1 MSKGFFC
8 LFLLVYLTK
17 HLAVEDALVNG
28 GRAEVPVEGKFH
40 AGGSELD
47 AALQAAAEVHDQ
59 SRLPQHLEGVELSQG
74 GFHLFVDTRVV
85 VLLQGRD
92 QAVGGVGAES
102 AGEELVELQ
111 QVDASAFSQL
121 LFDPCAL
128 GDTLVNETSR
138 VVGDLGLLG
147 GDARVERT
155 LDLHHVAVSAR
166 LPSFDARM
174 NLVVDRFDLS
184 RHLVVVEVDPSLGLL
199 LEKVVEADNL
209 FLGWWASFVVLWH
222 FQCNDGF
229 EGFHG
234 FHFPIIDLLDPRSA
248 LQNELLSVNGVL
260 SADLVEV
267 WLVLPN
273 TFSFSLS
280 AGSESFE
287 VGTFPVQVERLDSVH
302 FAHCSWKARH
312 ANA

>member
-8 LFLLVYLTK
+8 LFLRVYLTK
-17 HLAVEDALVNG
+17 SLAVEDALVNG

-40 AGGSELD
+40 AGGSEVD
-47 AALQAAAEVHDQ
+47 ARVVVLLQGRDQ
-59 SRLPQHLEGVELSQG
+59 SRLPQQLEVVELSQG
-74 GFHLFVDTRVV
+74 GFHLFVEARVV

-102 AGEELVELQ
+102 AGEELVELE

-121 LFDPCAL
+121 LFYSCAL
-128 GDTLVNETSR
+128 GDALVNETSR

-147 GDARVERT
+147 GDARVERA
-155 LDLHHVAVSAR
+155 LDLHHVSVGAR
-166 LPSFDARM
+166 LPSFDARV

-184 RHLVVVEVDPSLGLL
+184 HHLVVVEVDPSLGLL

-209 FLGWWASFVVLWH
+209 FLGWWASVVVLWH

-234 FHFPIIDLLDPRSA
+234 FHFPISDQLDPRGA

-260 SADLVEV
+260 SADLVKV
-267 WLVLPN
+267 WLVFPN
-273 TFSFSLS
+273 TLSFSLS
-280 AGSESFE
+280 ASSESFE
-287 VGTFPVQVERLDSVH
+287 VGTFPVQVEWLDSVH

>member
-17 HLAVEDALVNG
+17 SLAVEDALVNG

-47 AALQAAAEVHDQ
+47 AALQTATVVDDQ

-74 GFHLFVDTRVV
+74 GFHLFVDARVV
-85 VLLQGRD
+85 VLLQGLD
-92 QAVGGVGAES
+92 QVVGGVGAES

-111 QVDASAFSQL
+111 QVDASAFSQF
-121 LFDPCAL
+121 LFDSCAL
-128 GDTLVNETSR
+128 GDALVDKASR

-147 GDARVERT
+147 GDARVERA
-155 LDLHHVAVSAR
+155 LDLHHVGFGAR
-166 LPSFDARM
+166 LPSFDARV

-184 RHLVVVEVDPSLGLL
+184 HHLVVVEVDPSLGLL

-209 FLGWWASFVVLWH
+209 FLGWWASVVVFWH

-234 FHFPIIDLLDPRSA
+234 FHFPISDQLDPRSA
-248 LQNELLSVNGVL
+248 LQDELLSVNGVL
-260 SADLVEV
+260 SADLVKV
-267 WLVLPN
+267 RLVFPN
-273 TFSFSLS
+273 TLSFSLS

-287 VGTFPVQVERLDSVH
+287 VGTFPVEVEWLDSVH

>member
-1 MSKGFFC
+1 MSKG
-8 LFLLVYLTK
+8 FLLVYLTETFTT

-47 AALQAAAEVHDQ
+47 AALQTAAEVHDQ
-59 SRLPQHLEGVELSQG
+59 PRLPRHLEGVELSQG
-74 GFHLFVDTRVV
+74 GFHLFVDARVV

-102 AGEELVELQ
+102 AGEELVELE
-111 QVDASAFSQL
+111 QVDSSAFSQL
-121 LFDPCAL
+121 LFDSCAL
-128 GDTLVNETSR
+128 GDTLVNKASG

-147 GDARVERT
+147 GDARVERA
-155 LDLHHVAVSAR
+155 LDLHHVGVSAR
-166 LPSFDARM
+166 LPSFDARV

-184 RHLVVVEVDPSLGLL
+184 HHLVVVEVDPSLGLL

-209 FLGWWASFVVLWH
+209 FLGWWASVVVLWH

-234 FHFPIIDLLDPRSA
+234 FHFPISDQLDPRSA
-248 LQNELLSVNGVL
+248 LQDELLSVNGVL

-267 WLVLPN
+267 WLVFPYTL
-273 TFSFSLS
+273 SFSLS

-302 FAHCSWKARH
+302 L
-312 ANA
+312 